1 MLIVAAMEHNNMRIE
16 IEKLDGATNWRS
28 WKMDIE
34 DALVIKGVAEFIREE
49 QSAPTEPATENQ
61 ELTAKYQVDLKKFNQ
76 QFSLA
81 RSVLRGTLGSE
92 AKLKVS
98 ACETPYSIW
107 RKLHDVYEQ
116 NSTSRLRRLL
126 TQVLR
131 AKKDADTDMGTHLG
145 QMRANWVDL
154 QNAAKQE
161 ENVSIPECI
170 LIECV
175 FESLPQDSYREFS
188 SLWDTL
194 SKESRKIDKL
204 EQLLLERATRE
215 TNSREFV
222 SKVDD
227 EEQVG
232 FVVKSNGGSYNGVG
246 KNGKNG
252 GNLQN
257 GGKCGVGNS
266 VSKSTGG
273 GVFKGVCYVCNKQG
287 HMSRFCPDR
296 RSGSSTGNESDN
308 SASNMMCANVSLVA
322 KEVGG
327 AWYCDTGASQH
338 ITNDPDRFF
347 KFELFKKPIFVRVGS
362 GEQLQVTGQ
371 GDLRVE
377 ILING
382 RWNATTLANVWYI
395 ENFSNNLFSVQSTM
409 RRQNKWQ
416 YRATSDDCILFDSKT
431 GDVKLHGDFI
441 ETEGLYKLRL
451 RVLKPDKPIN
461 VFLGKS
467 PCNLQ
472 SKQGQKELVS
482 APSKNQGELDSA
494 RSWSS
499 VVKGGKKNLYQG
511 FEPKESKQVS
521 SRNVCFNPDVF
532 YLDISLQDEPSGFS
546 SMGETKSADCSI
558 GKEAVAAG
566 ISNELD
572 VESNVES
579 NVELKVESN
588 VESVVES
595 AEAIVSKSR
604 KSKTPKSSLLLK
616 TVLESEAALIGR
628 VGNALSAVQVAPGI
642 ANGPP
647 GNTGLQLQEASNNRR
662 AKVNKNFY
670 CSSVLL
676 LQGRRDSSFHRGAPH
691 EDFKRGSGSDRM
703 TNRLGSATSK
713 STSNSFGS
721 ARNQIGRKGFQHGRV
736 LSFVNKPNL

>member
-1 MLIVAAMEHNNMRIE
+1 MEHNNMRIE

-98 ACETPYSIW
+98 ACEMPYSIW

-131 AKKDADTDMGTHLG
+131 AKKDANTDMGTHLG

-194 SKESRKIDKL
+194 SKESRKIVKL

-246 KNGKNG
+246 KNGK
-252 GNLQN
+252 N

-327 AWYCDTGASQH
+327 A
-338 ITNDPDRFF
+338 
-347 KFELFKKPIFVRVGS
+347 
-362 GEQLQVTGQ
+362 
-371 GDLRVE
+371 
-377 ILING
+377 
-382 RWNATTLANVWYI
+382 
-395 ENFSNNLFSVQSTM
+395 
-409 RRQNKWQ
+409 
-416 YRATSDDCILFDSKT
+416 
-431 GDVKLHGDFI
+431 
-441 ETEGLYKLRL
+441 
-451 RVLKPDKPIN
+451 
-461 VFLGKS
+461 
-467 PCNLQ
+467 
-472 SKQGQKELVS
+472 
-482 APSKNQGELDSA
+482 
-494 RSWSS
+494 
-499 VVKGGKKNLYQG
+499 
-511 FEPKESKQVS
+511 
-521 SRNVCFNPDVF
+521 
-532 YLDISLQDEPSGFS
+532 
-546 SMGETKSADCSI
+546 
-558 GKEAVAAG
+558 
-566 ISNELD
+566 
-572 VESNVES
+572 
-579 NVELKVESN
+579 
-588 VESVVES
+588 
-595 AEAIVSKSR
+595 
-604 KSKTPKSSLLLK
+604 
-616 TVLESEAALIGR
+616 
-628 VGNALSAVQVAPGI
+628 
-642 ANGPP
+642 
-647 GNTGLQLQEASNNRR
+647 
-662 AKVNKNFY
+662 
-670 CSSVLL
+670 
-676 LQGRRDSSFHRGAPH
+676 
-691 EDFKRGSGSDRM
+691 
-703 TNRLGSATSK
+703 
-713 STSNSFGS
+713 
-721 ARNQIGRKGFQHGRV
+721 
-736 LSFVNKPNL
+736 